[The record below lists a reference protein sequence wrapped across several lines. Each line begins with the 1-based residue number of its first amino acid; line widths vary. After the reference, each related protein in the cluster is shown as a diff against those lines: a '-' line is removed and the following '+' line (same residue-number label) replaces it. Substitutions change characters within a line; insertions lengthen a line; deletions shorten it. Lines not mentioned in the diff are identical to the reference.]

1 MQKILDTIKVENQS
15 EAINKKIT
23 LPRKLFLQFVT

>member
-15 EAINKKIT
+15 EAIKKRIT
-23 LPRKLFLQFVT
+23 LPHKLFLQLVT